1 MGKEKT
7 RTCPFCHEKVPRK
20 ATRCKSCGSTLPEIK
35 HSLKNYLTLLFF
47 LTTILFAVLAFTW
60 YDHLERERNRTTQ
73 LERRN
78 SELQE
83 SLLDCYESAGEAEI
97 ENDSFEAVGN

>member
-7 RTCPFCHEKVPRK
+7 RACPFCHEMVPRK
-20 ATRCKSCGSTLPEIK
+20 ATRCKFCSSTLPEIK
-35 HSLKNYLTLLFF
+35 HSFKKYLTLLFF

-60 YDHLERERNRTTQ
+60 YDHLERERNRTAQ

-83 SLLDCYESAGEAEI
+83 SLLDCYESEAEA
-97 ENDSFEAVGN
+97 ESDSRGTVGN